1 MALLKKYL
9 KAAFAAAIILT
20 IGVFSCTKIDITTQG
35 GDILI
40 VDNINTFED
49 TMYVNTSQGLFT
61 NDSTLVYKNENH
73 VIGRI
78 DNDPFFGQ
86 TEAAIYVQFKPTFYP
101 FYFGNAG
108 DTVKK
113 GTTGNASPFAG
124 FDSAFI
130 CLSYKG
136 AWGDTTAFGNMAQ
149 KFDVRTIS
157 NLDVAFRDKTDTVR
171 KLNYQPSSINPTI
184 FGSATIT
191 PQKIASFAKLNKGL
205 FKDSINNQIRI
216 KLDSTFAAAI
226 FYGQDST
233 ATGPNNGFYNDSI
246 FRRTFNGFAI
256 TIDNG
261 TLGNTLYYV
270 NLAEAKT
277 RLEFHY
283 HKTKAGIKDTVV
295 QSFQMVPLAQ
305 GSIAASPSANYIK
318 RTHSSLIT
326 APTAGAPF
334 LYLQSSPGTFA
345 NLNIPK
351 LTNYSNRIIH
361 RAYLIVDEQP
371 HVPTVDKYY
380 TPPPNLYLDLMDSS
394 NSTPQ
399 KYKPL
404 YFDLSNQF
412 YNPDVATSPFYFPAN
427 NVDISVAGGGA
438 LLKNDPITGLNYYG
452 YELNITRYVQHI
464 VTKNFYNYN
473 LRLYAPSQIYYPQY
487 TGAQFVIPFFNPTA
501 LGRVR
506 VVSGSV
512 PNTDIHRMRLRII
525 YSKI

>member
-1 MALLKKYL
+1 MALLKKYFT
-9 KAAFAAAIILT
+9 AAFAAAILLT
-20 IGVFSCTKIDITTQG
+20 IGVISCTKIDTTTQG
-35 GDILI
+35 GDILL

-49 TMYVNTSQGLFT
+49 TMYVNTSQGIFL

-78 DNDPFFGQ
+78 DNDPFFGK

-108 DTVKK
+108 DTVKN
-113 GTTGNASPFAG
+113 GTTGNASPLAG

-136 AWGDTTAFGNMAQ
+136 AWGDTTLASNIPQNFE
-149 KFDVRTIS
+149 VRTIS
-157 NLDVAFRDKTDTVR
+157 NLDVDFRDKTDTVR
-171 KLNYQPSSINPTI
+171 KLNYQPSFINTTI
-184 FGSATIT
+184 IGSATIT
-191 PQKIASFAKLNKGL
+191 PQKIKSFAKLNKGL

-216 KLDSTFAAAI
+216 KLDPAFASSI
-226 FYGQDST
+226 FNGQDSA
-233 ATGPNNGFYNDSI
+233 ATGANNGFYNDSI
-246 FRRTFNGFAI
+246 FRRKFNGFAI
-256 TIDNG
+256 TVSG
-261 TLGNTLYYV
+261 TGNTLYYV

-283 HKTKAGIKDTVV
+283 HKTRAGIKDTVV
-295 QSFQMVPLAQ
+295 QSFQMFPLAQ
-305 GSIAASPSANYIK
+305 GVIAASSSANYIK
-318 RTHSSLIT
+318 RTHSSFIT

-334 LYLQSSPGTFA
+334 LYLQTSPGSFA
-345 NLNIPK
+345 NVSIPK

-371 HVPTVDKYY
+371 YVRTVDEYY
-380 TPPPNLYLDLMDSS
+380 TPPPYLYLDLKDSS
-394 NSTPQ
+394 NAVPQ

-404 YFDLSNQF
+404 YFDLSNQV
-412 YNPDVATSPFYFPAN
+412 YNPDITTSPFYFPAN
-427 NVDISVAGGGA
+427 NVDVNVAGGDA
-438 LLKNDPITGLNYYG
+438 LRRRDPNSGLEYYG

-464 VTKNFYNYN
+464 VTNNFYNYD

-487 TGAQFVIPFFNPTA
+487 IGRQFVIPFFNPTA
-501 LGRVR
+501 VGRVR